1 MDTQTISRTNLMR
14 LLEQGTLY
22 VTFEKK
28 DGSRRPMKC
37 TLAKELIQP
46 YEKKTERVK
55 QTTEDIIAVWDLGNN
70 AWRSFRYDSIIEVH
84 K

>member
-55 QTTEDIIAVWDLGNN
+55 QTNEDIIAVWDLDNN

>member
-28 DGSRRPMKC
+28 DGTRRPMKC

-55 QTTEDIIAVWDLGNN
+55 QTNEDIIAVWDLDNN

>member
-1 MDTQTISRTNLMR
+1 VDTQTISRTNLMR

-28 DGSRRPMKC
+28 DGTRRPMKC

-55 QTTEDIIAVWDLGNN
+55 QTNEDIIAVWDLDNN